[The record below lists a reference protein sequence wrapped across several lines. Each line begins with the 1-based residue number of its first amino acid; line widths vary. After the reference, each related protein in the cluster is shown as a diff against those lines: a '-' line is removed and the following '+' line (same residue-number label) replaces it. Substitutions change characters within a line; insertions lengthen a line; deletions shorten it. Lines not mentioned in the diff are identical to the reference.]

1 MFFWYNI
8 KKYGGNNLMKKIP
21 VLVLSL
27 IAVFFAF
34 AACSKSSSPTA
45 PAAEPT
51 GNTPDEAIPLSM
63 GASITGL
70 TFDGACDK
78 DWFKVSVTNG
88 TAYVFRTFDLTTDES
103 DPVGTGDTDTVL
115 YVFDTAGK
123 NALTGFDLN
132 DIQTNSLTYNDD
144 CVVNCGNDPEVAG
157 YLSTVNY
164 LADFTGTLYL
174 LVMPIECED
183 GPDTVLAND
192 VNPGYSFEVFE
203 EAN

>member
-1 MFFWYNI
+1 
-8 KKYGGNNLMKKIP
+8 MKKAA
-21 VLVLSL
+21 VL
-27 IAVFFAF
+27 IVFVISILFF
-34 AACSKSSSPTA
+34 VFSCSKSSSPSA
-45 PAAEPT
+45 PAAEPS
-51 GNTPDEAIPLSM
+51 GNTPDEAITVALGS
-63 GASITGL
+63 SIAGL

-88 TAYVFRTFDLTTDES
+88 TSYVFRTFDLTTDEN

-115 YVFDTAGK
+115 YVFNTAGK
-123 NALTGFDLN
+123 NALTTFDLN
-132 DIQTNSLTYNDD
+132 DIQTNSLVYNDD
-144 CVVNCGNDPEVAG
+144 CTVNCGNDPLGKG

-203 EAN
+203 EAI

>member
-1 MFFWYNI
+1 
-8 KKYGGNNLMKKIP
+8 MKKN
-21 VLVLSL
+21 
-27 IAVFFAF
+27 IAVITLLFVFI
-34 AACSKSSSPTA
+34 AAIVSSCSKNAPSA
-45 PAAEPT
+45 PAAEPS
-51 GNTPDEAIPLSM
+51 GNTPDEAITIAM
-63 GASITGL
+63 GSSIAGL

-88 TAYVFRTFDLTTDES
+88 KAYVFRTFDLTTDEN

-123 NALTGFDLN
+123 NALTTFDLN
-132 DIQTNSLTYNDD
+132 DIQTNSLVYNDD
-144 CVVNCGNDPEVAG
+144 CAVNCGNDPTGAG

-164 LADFTGTLYL
+164 FADFTGTLYL

-203 EAN
+203 EVI